1 MRIMI
6 DTNVL
11 ISAALFRNSKLAQS
25 VIEVSEKHTVILCS
39 QIIDELHEVFNR
51 KFTDKLIAL
60 EIFLTELSYEMV
72 YTPVYYEDIPQLRD
86 SKDTPILAAA
96 IYEDVDVLITGD
108 KDFSNL
114 DIDRPEILTPAEFLS
129 KY

>member
-11 ISAALFRNSKLAQS
+11 ISATLFGNSKLAQA
-25 VIEVSEKHTVILCS
+25 VIEISDKHTVVLCS

-51 KFTDKLIAL
+51 KFADKLIAL
-60 EIFLTELSYEMV
+60 EIFLNRLSYEMI
-72 YTPVYYEDIPQLRD
+72 YTPAYYEDIPQLRD
-86 SKDTPILAAA
+86 AKDTPILASA
-96 IYEDVDVLITGD
+96 IYENVDVLITGD

-114 DIDRPEILTPAEFLS
+114 DIDHPEILTPSEFLS

>member
-72 YTPVYYEDIPQLRD
+72 YTPVYYEDIPQLM
-86 SKDTPILAAA
+86 LAP
-96 IYEDVDVLITGD
+96 LICNLLHINKSD
-108 KDFSNL
+108 KMLKTDL
-114 DIDRPEILTPAEFLS
+114 LGLTFC
-129 KY
+129 

>member
-6 DTNVL
+6 DTNIL
-11 ISAALFRNSKLAQS
+11 ISAALFKNSKLAQA
-25 VIEVSEKHTVILCS
+25 VIEISEKHTIVLCS
-39 QIIDELHEVFNR
+39 QIIDELHEVFHR
-51 KFTDKLIAL
+51 KFADKLLVL
-60 EIFLTELSYEMV
+60 EIFLNKLSFEMV

-86 SKDTPILAAA
+86 SKDTPILASA
-96 IYEDVDVLITGD
+96 IYENVDVLITGD

-114 DIDRPEILTPAEFLS
+114 EIDRPEILTPTEFMS